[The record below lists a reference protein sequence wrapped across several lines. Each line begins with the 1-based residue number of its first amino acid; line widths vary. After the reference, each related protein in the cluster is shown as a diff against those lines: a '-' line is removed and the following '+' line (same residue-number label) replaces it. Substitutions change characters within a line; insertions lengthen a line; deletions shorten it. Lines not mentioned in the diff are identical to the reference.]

1 MTADAPVNL
10 RIKPGGKL
18 HGRIQTPG
26 DKSVSHRALMLGAI
40 ADGDT
45 HITGFLQGEDT
56 RATMSALQAMGVI
69 IDQDEVDIVVH
80 GVGLHGLTAPSTVI
94 DLGNSGTSTRLL
106 AGLLAGQGFDSRI
119 VGDPS
124 LMKRPMR
131 RIVEPLQLMNADIS
145 CSVEGTLPLEIHGGR
160 KLQGIDYKLPVASAQ
175 LKSSLLL
182 AGLYANG
189 RTCVHEPAPT
199 RDHTERLLQYFG
211 GKIEE
216 HNSTVC
222 IYKSSGLKAQNISV
236 PADISSAAFFMIGA
250 TIAGGSD
257 IILEG
262 VGINPTRSAV
272 ITILQQMGANITL
285 RNQQV
290 ISGEPVADI
299 RVKSGP
305 LHAIDIPAEYV
316 PGAIDEFPA
325 IMVAAACAR
334 GTTRLQGAAELRVK
348 ESDRIRA
355 ITAGLRAIGITVV
368 EHEDGMEVT
377 GGNIRGG
384 EVDSHT
390 DHRIAMAF
398 IMAGLVSEQPVVV
411 QDCVNI
417 NTSFPG
423 FVEQARSAGM
433 DIMQVACK

>member
-145 CSVEGTLPLEIHGGR
+145 CSVEGTLPLTIHGGR
-160 KLQGIDYKLPVASAQ
+160 RLRGIDY
-175 LKSSLLL
+175 
-182 AGLYANG
+182 N
-189 RTCVHEPAPT
+189 
-199 RDHTERLLQYFG
+199 
-211 GKIEE
+211 
-216 HNSTVC
+216 
-222 IYKSSGLKAQNISV
+222 
-236 PADISSAAFFMIGA
+236 
-250 TIAGGSD
+250 
-257 IILEG
+257 
-262 VGINPTRSAV
+262 
-272 ITILQQMGANITL
+272 
-285 RNQQV
+285 
-290 ISGEPVADI
+290 
-299 RVKSGP
+299 
-305 LHAIDIPAEYV
+305 
-316 PGAIDEFPA
+316 
-325 IMVAAACAR
+325 
-334 GTTRLQGAAELRVK
+334 LRVCYYC
-348 ESDRIRA
+348 S
-355 ITAGLRAIGITVV
+355 
-368 EHEDGMEVT
+368 
-377 GGNIRGG
+377 
-384 EVDSHT
+384 
-390 DHRIAMAF
+390 
-398 IMAGLVSEQPVVV
+398 
-411 QDCVNI
+411 
-417 NTSFPG
+417 
-423 FVEQARSAGM
+423 
-433 DIMQVACK
+433 